1 MMRKSDFGMLD
12 KALDEAAARNWLRVD
27 MKADWRKIYAFDQWA
42 PAGAR
47 LPAVM
52 LHILAIKR
60 KERTMSELVVIGF
73 DAMDEADKVL
83 LKLNS
88 LKKEYLV
95 DLEDAVVV
103 VRDEAGKVHLKQ
115 SLNLTAIGATS
126 GLLSGSLWGG
136 LVGLL
141 FLNPLAGFAIGG
153 LVGAGTGAISGS
165 LTDYGID
172 DEFIRS
178 LGGTI
183 PNSSSALFI
192 LVRKAQPEKVLAELQ
207 GLRGRVLKTSLA
219 PDQEERLRK
228 ALSGSSSEAAST

>member
-1 MMRKSDFGMLD
+1 
-12 KALDEAAARNWLRVD
+12 
-27 MKADWRKIYAFDQWA
+27 
-42 PAGAR
+42 
-47 LPAVM
+47 
-52 LHILAIKR
+52 
-60 KERTMSELVVIGF
+60 MSELIVIGF

-83 LKLNS
+83 LKLNN

-115 SLNLTAIGATS
+115 SLNLTAVGATS

-165 LTDYGID
+165 LADYGID
-172 DEFIRS
+172 D
-178 LGGTI
+178 
-183 PNSSSALFI
+183 
-192 LVRKAQPEKVLAELQ
+192 
-207 GLRGRVLKTSLA
+207 
-219 PDQEERLRK
+219 
-228 ALSGSSSEAAST
+228 